1 MTTIDNIQDQPS
13 EIEEIKQTNEQSNG
27 SDIEATDVPKSKRR
41 NKKTDQDQLNNND
54 SKSIAEEINSSEQA
68 QEQMREQKEILSP
81 QILKFFKLSPS
92 SIIPKFATEQ
102 AACFD
107 LTACFEIGD
116 KIKCIAQSQ
125 NETLRR
131 VTDRGIAIHPNE
143 RFLIPTGLIL
153 DIPQGY
159 CVEVYIRSGISYKLG
174 LTLNNCVGIIDSDY
188 TEQLYISV
196 TNNSGTAQYIQKGER
211 IAQAKLVKLVETVL
225 EETLERPGLK
235 TDRVSGFGSTGKN

>member
-13 EIEEIKQTNEQSNG
+13 EIEEIKQTSEYLNS
-27 SDIEATDVPKSKRR
+27 SDIEATDTPKSKRR
-41 NKKTDQDQLNNND
+41 NKKADQDQLSNND
-54 SKSIAEEINSSEQA
+54 SKTTAEELISSEQD
-68 QEQMREQKEILSP
+68 QEQKEILSP

-196 TNNSGTAQYIQKGER
+196 ANNSGTAQYIQKGER